1 MHSLF
6 PGLLS
11 LPPQI
16 PSSGA
21 LLGWETSL
29 TDKPL
34 QLQGQEGGSHCWNA
48 TGSQEALE
56 GVAFPPS
63 CFPLSIRLWRAW
75 RDFLALKHI
84 STSSSLGDGPQ
95 WNGLEAKLLGEDR
108 TPAVH
113 TQEPSIP
120 GSRGLSGVSVPSWPQ
135 PRAGWP
141 FRKAPGKKWLQVI
154 S

>member
-48 TGSQEALE
+48 TRSQEALE

-63 CFPLSIRLWRAW
+63 CFPLYHQAVE
-75 RDFLALKHI
+75 
-84 STSSSLGDGPQ
+84 
-95 WNGLEAKLLGEDR
+95 GLE
-108 TPAVH
+108 
-113 TQEPSIP
+113 
-120 GSRGLSGVSVPSWPQ
+120 GLFSLE
-135 PRAGWP
+135 AH
-141 FRKAPGKKWLQVI
+141 LN
-154 S
+154 